1 MKSDE
6 FSDFLPAALA
16 IEAKPPSPVGRA
28 VMWIIVLL
36 CVVAVGWAMVGRL
49 DIVTVA
55 AGRII
60 PAGHSRPVQA
70 PRIGQLESVRVK
82 EGEYVNEGD
91 VLIILDVEHA
101 EADLARTDA
110 EIRSVE
116 TDILRYRRVLAW
128 LTDDR
133 VGPPVEDTGTGD
145 GTARGWWHAYEDQQ
159 AVLRHERDQQVAE
172 KRNTEQQLAK
182 LQAIL
187 PLVEEIAEDEQ
198 RLAEQKLLAAHR
210 ALQTEQRRLEV
221 LHDLRMAQNRIVE
234 QDQALAAI
242 DARAKLLRSEHEREW
257 RDTLEVNV
265 RRLEGLQ
272 QQRVKAREQLQRSR
286 VRAPVSGRV
295 QQLAVHGSG
304 AVVSAGQT
312 LLNIVP
318 QDAGLEVQ
326 AELANRDVG
335 FVEVGQAVVIKVDT
349 FPFTRYGAIPGRV
362 SGLSADAMS
371 AGGEPSLYGLRASL
385 DRTYI
390 EQNGRRIPL
399 MAGMNVTVEAQT
411 GSRRLITYFLD
422 PLMRG
427 LDESVR
433 ER

>member
-1 MKSDE
+1 M
-6 FSDFLPAALA
+6 
-16 IEAKPPSPVGRA
+16 R
-28 VMWIIVLL
+28 
-36 CVVAVGWAMVGRL
+36 
-49 DIVTVA
+49 
-55 AGRII
+55 
-60 PAGHSRPVQA
+60 H
-70 PRIGQLESVRVK
+70 
-82 EGEYVNEGD
+82 
-91 VLIILDVEHA
+91 
-101 EADLARTDA
+101 
-110 EIRSVE
+110 
-116 TDILRYRRVLAW
+116 RRVLTW
-128 LTDDR
+128 LADDHPGVQGADTDAD
-133 VGPPVEDTGTGD
+133 DS
-145 GTARGWWHAYEDQQ
+145 TAGGWWREYLDQQ
-159 AVLRHERDQQVAE
+159 AVLRRERDQRVAE
-172 KRNTEQQLAK
+172 KQNTEQQLAK

-187 PLVEEIAEDEQ
+187 PLVEEIADDEQ

-210 ALQTEQRRLEV
+210 ALQTEQRRLEL
-221 LHDLRMAQNRIVE
+221 LHDLRIAQNRIVE
-234 QDQALAAI
+234 QDKALAAV
-242 DARAKLLRSEHEREW
+242 DARSQLLRSERERAW

-265 RRLEGLQ
+265 RRLEGLR
-272 QQRVKAREQLQRSR
+272 QQRIKAREQLQRSR
-286 VRAPVSGRV
+286 VTAPTSGRV

-326 AELANRDVG
+326 GELANKDVG
-335 FVEVGQAVVIKVDT
+335 FVEVGQPVVIKVDT
-349 FPFTRYGAIPGRV
+349 FPFTRYGSIPGRI

-371 AGGEPSLYGLRASL
+371 TGGESSLYGLRASL

-411 GSRRLITYFLD
+411 GSRRLVTYFLD